1 VSHSVQAKAV
11 PAPGQKKRGDLLK
24 LLVAASM
31 IGGASV
37 LLFRYVREQRPPE
50 ELSYY
55 YDLSEQKLYTAPR
68 TLVPPVRGL
77 NDPAEDAF
85 RAVVISTSGNP
96 RDKASFKIAYLEKY
110 SPEFKEQVEAMQK
123 AQAGDATAAPPPKTR
138 IDRVAAQAHRFV
150 RRLTDLEWHP
160 LNSPEAER
168 IMTEWQAA
176 STNGRAP
183 VVCVP

>member
-11 PAPGQKKRGDLLK
+11 PAPRQKSRAELLK
-24 LLVAASM
+24 LLVAVSM

-37 LLFRYVREQRPPE
+37 LLFRFVREQRPPE
-50 ELSYY
+50 ELAYY
-55 YDLSEQKLYTAPR
+55 YDLSEQTLFTAPR

-96 RDKASFKIAYLEKY
+96 RDKASLKIAYLEKY

-123 AQAGDATAAPPPKTR
+123 AQADGAAAPPRPKTR

-160 LNSPEAER
+160 LNSPEAEK

-176 STNGRAP
+176 GTNGREP